1 MNNLKKFDEL
11 IKETKEFLEN
21 KKQFSIHFASDKDRR
36 K

>member
-1 MNNLKKFDEL
+1 MNYLKKFNEL

-21 KKQFSIHFASDKDRR
+21 KKQFGIHFASDKDRR